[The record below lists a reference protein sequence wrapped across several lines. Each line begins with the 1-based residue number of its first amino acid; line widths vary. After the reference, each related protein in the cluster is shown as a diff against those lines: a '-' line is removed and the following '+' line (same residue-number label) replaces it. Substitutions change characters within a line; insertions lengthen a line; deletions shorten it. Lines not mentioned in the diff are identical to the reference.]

1 MEKGPGQEVSNPD
14 GPVGCLGGCA
24 ARSLEELV
32 VVGRRDPQNFTGGV
46 VGVAVADAVAF
57 GERAVEENE
66 AGVVL
71 AQALE

>member
-1 MEKGPGQEVSNPD
+1 
-14 GPVGCLGGCA
+14 
-24 ARSLEELV
+24 LEELV